1 MSRTP
6 ERGVARRGT
15 RAIHSGITTL
25 EPHATGAMMDL
36 ATSAQ
41 KPFTPEAAPVGRTAS
56 EFRRESDPAVMLG
69 FVTLAVACMLLT
81 AVVAFLW
88 LLV

>member
-6 ERGVARRGT
+6 ERGVAERGT

-25 EPHATGAMMDL
+25 EPHATGAIHL
-36 ATSAQ
+36 VSSAQ
-41 KPFTPEAAPVGRTAS
+41 KPFTAEAAPVGGTAAES
-56 EFRRESDPAVMLG
+56 RRESDPAVMLG
-69 FVTLAVACMLLT
+69 FVTLVVACTLLA

>member
-1 MSRTP
+1 
-6 ERGVARRGT
+6 
-15 RAIHSGITTL
+15 
-25 EPHATGAMMDL
+25 MMDL

-69 FVTLAVACMLLT
+69 FVTLAVACMLLA

-88 LLV
+88 LLL